1 MAMIPVDPSS
11 VTAAWL
17 SDVLGADVRECRLEQ
32 IGIGFGLLGRL
43 YRAHLDGGQDVP
55 ASVVVKLPLLDSRVR
70 SELCEDL
77 EFYLREVRFYQEIG
91 LANPL
96 RPARPYLAAFDE
108 KSHDFVLVI
117 EDLGGLRVAD
127 QIVGCSVSDAET
139 LIDAIAVHHSH
150 WWESDQL
157 ASLPW
162 LKAYSNPPFPSV
174 MVANFEAAW
183 PRFIEGVGA
192 EISAEL
198 RDFGE
203 RFPSMVPWFLDELM
217 RPPRTFLHGDLR
229 LDQLFFAVGP
239 DDSPVR
245 ALDWQVTA
253 KGRGAYDVG
262 YFMRQSLEIDIRRGC
277 EDRLIER
284 YATRLAE
291 RGIDYPADELR
302 YDYRLAVAWT
312 FAYPVI
318 GAGRLD
324 VANERQLELLH
335 AMLDRCAA
343 AIEDHDAL
351 ALRPD

>member
-1 MAMIPVDPSS
+1 MAMFPTDPSS
-11 VTAAWL
+11 VSAAWL
-17 SDVLGADVRECRLEQ
+17 SEALGADVRECRLEQ
-32 IGIGFGLLGRL
+32 IGIGVGLLGRL
-43 YRAHLDGGQDVP
+43 YRAHLDGGPDVP
-55 ASVVVKLPLLDSRVR
+55 ASVVVKFPLIDTPARTNI
-70 SELCEDL
+70 CEDL

-108 KSHDFVLVI
+108 KTHDFVLVL
-117 EDLGGLRVAD
+117 EDLGALRVAD
-127 QIVGCSVSDAET
+127 QIVGCPVTDAET
-139 LIDAIAVHHSH
+139 VIDAIAAHHAH

-157 ASLPW
+157 MSLPW
-162 LKAYSNPPFPSV
+162 LKSYSTPPFSSV
-174 MVANFEAAW
+174 MVDNFEAAW

-192 EISAEL
+192 ELSPEM
-198 RDFGE
+198 RDFGG
-203 RFPSMVPWFLDELM
+203 RFPSMVPWFLDALT

-229 LDQLFFAVGP
+229 LDQLFFAVEP
-239 DDSPVR
+239 DDSPVT
-245 ALDWQVTA
+245 ALDWQITA

-262 YFMRQSLEIDIRRGC
+262 YFMSQSLDSDARRGC

-291 RGIDYPADELR
+291 RGIDYPAGELR
-302 YDYRLAVAWT
+302 HDYRLTVAWG

-318 GAGRLD
+318 AAGRIDL
-324 VANERQLELLH
+324 ANERQLRLLH
-335 AMLDRCAA
+335 AMLDRTAI